1 MHQYRLIGKMATSEG
16 ENPMGEAENGRL
28 RLAFDGHLR
37 LEFRG
42 AKVTTD
48 AGLLAVRELDEVL
61 GLTEMA
67 GVMIKDGRTG
77 RNIRHQMTGLLR
89 QSVYARLAGYE
100 DVNDQEGLFRDP
112 AMRAVIREKAMKRHA
127 ASSQTVSRFETEA
140 LATDENID
148 ALSFINH
155 AWVGRAMRV
164 TKTKKVIL
172 DMDSSESP
180 VHGSQEGSAYNGH
193 FRSRCYHP
201 LFVFNQ
207 YGDCEGAMLRPGNVH
222 SADNWRSLL
231 GPIVDRYRAAGKK
244 IYFRGDAAFASPDMY
259 EYLEDNKILYAM
271 RIKANNRLY
280 DHVEHLMT
288 RPVGRPSLKPKVF
301 YHDFSYR
308 ARSWRRTRRVIAK
321 IEWHQGELFPRVGF
335 IITNLSA
342 QAVKVVRFYN
352 QRGNCEQWIKEGKYA
367 LAWTRLSC
375 SRFSSNQVRLAL
387 FILAYNLGNL
397 LRRFALPSE
406 VSHWSL
412 RSVQLKLIKTG
423 ARIVNH
429 ARRTVFQMA
438 EVAVPGDLF
447 AEVLTRIRSLAAA
460 PT

>member
-1 MHQYRLIGKMATSEG
+1 MG
-16 ENPMGEAENGRL
+16 NPEGEAENGRL

-48 AGLLAVRELDEVL
+48 AGLLAVRELDGAL

-67 GVMIKDGRTG
+67 RLMIEDARTG
-77 RNIRHQMTGLLR
+77 RNISHELTGLLR

-100 DVNDQEGLFRDP
+100 DVNDHERLFSDP
-112 AMRAVIREKAMKRHA
+112 AMRAIIGRKALERSA
-127 ASSQTVSRFETEA
+127 ASSQTVSRFETET
-140 LATDENID
+140 LATEENVR
-148 ALSFINH
+148 ALSSINH
-155 AWVGRAMRV
+155 AWVSKAMRS
-164 TKTKKVIL
+164 TKVKKIIL
-172 DMDSSESP
+172 DMDSSEFP

-193 FRSRCYHP
+193 FCSRCYHP
-201 LFVFNQ
+201 LLCFNQ
-207 YGDCEGAMLRPGNVH
+207 FGDCEGAHLRPGNVH
-222 SADNWRSLL
+222 SADGWRDLL
-231 GPIVDRYRAAGKK
+231 QPIVERYRALGKR
-244 IYFRGDAAFASPDMY
+244 IYFRADAAFASPDIY
-259 EYLEDNKILYAM
+259 EYLEDNNILYAM

-280 DHVEHLMT
+280 EHVDHLMT
-288 RPVGRPSLKPKVF
+288 RPVGRPSAKPKVF

-308 ARSWRRTRRVIAK
+308 AKSWRRQRRVIAK

-342 QAVKVVRFYN
+342 RAEKVVHLYN
-352 QRGNCEQWIKEGKYA
+352 KRGNCEQWIKEGKYA

-375 SRFSSNQVRLAL
+375 SRFVSNQVRLAL
-387 FILAYNLGNL
+387 FVLAYNLGNF
-397 LRRFALPSE
+397 LRRFALPSD

-412 RSVQLKLIKTG
+412 RSVQLKLIKIG
-423 ARIVNH
+423 ARIINH

-438 EVAVPGDLF
+438 EVAVPGELF
-447 AEVLTRIRSLAAA
+447 AEVLYRISSLAAA